1 MSTSVRTGTERS
13 TNLETVCGFRESTQA
28 LHITQFADAPE
39 AGDNPGNRALTQ
51 EPTRVGFAAFR
62 AIECRRRPTLEGGG
76 ARVSLIV
83 SLDAVIPPLL
93 TH

>member
-1 MSTSVRTGTERS
+1 VVFENQRK
-13 TNLETVCGFRESTQA
+13 A

-62 AIECRRRPTLEGGG
+62 AIECRRCRRPTLEGGG